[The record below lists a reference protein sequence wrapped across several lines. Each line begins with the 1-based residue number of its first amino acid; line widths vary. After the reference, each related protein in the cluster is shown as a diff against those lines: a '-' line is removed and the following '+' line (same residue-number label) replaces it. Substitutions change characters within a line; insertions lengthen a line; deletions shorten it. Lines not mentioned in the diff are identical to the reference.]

1 MELSRENLAKI
12 LPKDAVDTIFGLF
25 ERTRRAATGT
35 EPQQSTPPTVIVG
48 TSGPRTV
55 AWDNVVDKP
64 GSFPPSGH
72 SHPYLSVETD
82 PTVPSV
88 VKAITE
94 EDIARWNSL
103 RTQVVEIPSCFEP
116 NWVSD
121 TAQDMWDRIENPLC
135 FRWDVMVEEYPSLEY
150 IVSDFADGS
159 SAVGRMAIWGHKQYG
174 IADTTKLLDAPLFD
188 GHKSAFAP
196 INISPYI
203 WLTIC
208 MDPGVA
214 GYPNPI
220 GQHVFAQSNSA
231 HLGYSYLVPHV
242 HGDAFGHIPPDR
254 ISDVPPFGGVVR
266 WMKLGVR

>member
-1 MELSRENLAKI
+1 MARSRSRQYLI
-12 LPKDAVDTIFGLF
+12 DAVRGGKPVSGELAQDIIATIFDREEGK
-25 ERTRRAATGT
+25 
-35 EPQQSTPPTVIVG
+35 Q
-48 TSGPRTV
+48 TSVKWKDLADAPS
-55 AWDNVVDKP
+55 
-64 GSFPPSGH
+64 SFPPSEH
-72 SHPYLSVETD
+72 SHPPPPPIPETD
-82 PTVPSV
+82 PTVPKF

-103 RTQVVEIPSCFEP
+103 RTQIVEIPSCFEP

-159 SAVGRMAIWGHKQYG
+159 SAVGRMAIWGHRQYG
-174 IADTTKLLDAPLFD
+174 IADTTKLLDEPLFD
-188 GHKSAFAP
+188 GHKSVFAP
-196 INISPYI
+196 INIAPYI

-208 MDPGVA
+208 MDPGVS

-254 ISDVPPFGGVVR
+254 ISDAPPFGGVVR